1 MEWNKVKSML
11 IALLLVVNILL
22 GLNIQ
27 AQLSAQRAD
36 EEESLHLALSLLADA
51 GAQFDEQLFWN
62 MPRSSAVLL
71 GERSTEREAQLAGT
85 LLGEASLNEAG
96 GGVSIYTSS
105 AGSVTF
111 RSGGLFEAELNDGT
125 GPEELLGLIVETAAI
140 KGMDYEMSAEGESVS
155 AQLLLDGWTVA
166 GAALTCRSTETGALA
181 SGRWYFG
188 SEPVSE
194 GAGVGRAEMV
204 VALVRIAQE
213 RPLDITGL
221 QLVYTQEQLR
231 SGVRL
236 SPAWRIDLG
245 DEQIFLNGNTAQ
257 EVSVE

>member
-85 LLGEASLNEAG
+85 LLG
-96 GGVSIYTSS
+96 GVSIYTSS

-125 GPEELLGLIVETAAI
+125 GPEELLDLIVETAAI

-194 GAGVGRAEMV
+194 GAGVSRAEMV